1 MSDETNTPISEL
13 KYNDL
18 KKLAAEKGLD
28 SSGTKEELVERLTQA
43 GVTNDADSQEPASTD
58 TPEPSKSTGAPE
70 ENAPTNETKPTI
82 GLSPV
87 QERVEQQKADKALKQ
102 SAAEMKAALD
112 KQPKVSIMIP
122 FEVGENAENAKKI
135 PFHVNLNGYAMDIPR
150 GTYVDVPMQ
159 VADLI
164 KERLESEGKIG
175 RQWRIDSDARR
186 QEALG

>member
-1 MSDETNTPISEL
+1 MSDETTPISEM

-18 KKLAAEKGLD
+18 KKLAASRGLD
-28 SSGTKEELVERLTQA
+28 SAGTKEDLVERLTQA
-43 GVTNDADSQEPASTD
+43 GVTNGADSQEPAPAA
-58 TPEPSKSTGAPE
+58 TPEPIENDEPE
-70 ENAPTNETKPTI
+70 DEAKPTI

-87 QERVEQQKADKALKQ
+87 QERVEQQKADQALKQ
-102 SAAEMKAALD
+102 SAKEMKAALD

-122 FEVGENAENAKKI
+122 FEVGENAENAKNI

-186 QEALG
+186 QEALS